1 MLPLDARP
9 QSVSEEEHGSLPVP
23 QAHDIGATKLSR
35 AGLLEGSRKVWPLA
49 HTPLERGE
57 YAAHTF

>member
-9 QSVSEEEHGSLPVP
+9 KSVSEEEHGSLPVP
-23 QAHDIGATKLSR
+23 QAHDIGATQLSR